1 MGLRWGRVGLE
12 WGLGGKV
19 DGWCIVGDGENDIET
34 SRKQN
39 NKLDIWFI
47 FFYDCGGDMWW

>member
-12 WGLGGKV
+12 WGLGGK
-19 DGWCIVGDGENDIET
+19 NDIET
-34 SRKQN
+34 SRTQK

-47 FFYDCGGDMWW
+47 FFYDCGDGDGG

>member
-12 WGLGGKV
+12 WGLGGK
-19 DGWCIVGDGENDIET
+19 NDIET
-34 SRKQN
+34 SRKQK

-47 FFYDCGGDMWW
+47 SSMIVGMVICGGDGG